1 MCVWLKNWT
10 IKPSPTSWVQN
21 AAGPCRTRGWVC
33 GRVQW
38 RHEERPGLGDVSCC
52 TQKKKKSPFETITF
66 VKGKGGFTGLWLIT
80 RTWHIK
86 VGCGTGQTPQL
97 SPKKCLEVF
106 TVSLY
111 CSNILNLDVTGKK
124 MHSHIVEISEGQKNG
139 VRCPPAGRW
148 GNDLSDQS
156 SSPLGIIILKRWDI
170 LRDILICPL
179 LLEYSIM
186 FWPNSALT
194 FILSSSKAAH

>member
-1 MCVWLKNWT
+1 MRRLGWWLTWVKAICLKGPKKTPQHLKMNGFLRGVSLTYQIELQPKIIT
-10 IKPSPTSWVQN
+10 IGSDVCLIKKLNNKTLPHIVGPECSRSMQN
-21 AAGPCRTRGWVC
+21 
-33 GRVQW
+33 
-38 RHEERPGLGDVSCC
+38 PGLSLWASTMTAWGASRIRWRLMLHP
-52 TQKKKKSPFETITF
+52 KKKKSPFETITF

-124 MHSHIVEISEGQKNG
+124 MHSHIVEISEGQKMG
-139 VRCPPAGRW
+139 
-148 GNDLSDQS
+148 
-156 SSPLGIIILKRWDI
+156 
-170 LRDILICPL
+170 
-179 LLEYSIM
+179 
-186 FWPNSALT
+186 
-194 FILSSSKAAH
+194 